1 MAVYRS
7 AHALVGPLTPG
18 RVEAVELPLTSR
30 LRRGYRTEDVDAVL
44 HRLAYE
50 LAERS
55 RLLGMVSAE
64 NRRIKGALRDWQT
77 ARSAAGTD
85 SGSMAGHRH

>member
-7 AHALVGPLTPG
+7 RHALAGPLTSG
-18 RVEAVELPLTSR
+18 RIEAIELPLTSR
-30 LRRGYRTEDVDAVL
+30 LRRGYRVEDVDAVL

-55 RLLGMVSAE
+55 RQLGMVNAE
-64 NRRIKGALRDWQT
+64 NRRIKTALRNWQ
-77 ARSAAGTD
+77 SECSSVGNSID
-85 SGSMAGHRH
+85 

>member
-7 AHALVGPLTPG
+7 RHALAGPLTPG
-18 RVEAVELPLTSR
+18 RIEAIELPLTSR
-30 LRRGYRTEDVDAVL
+30 LRRGYRVEDVDAVL

-55 RLLGMVSAE
+55 YQLRLADAE
-64 NRRIKGALRDWQT
+64 NRQIKTALRNWQSEYADVEKFT
-77 ARSAAGTD
+77 AGAAW
-85 SGSMAGHRH
+85 

>member
-64 NRRIKGALRDWQT
+64 NRRIKTALRNWQSE
-77 ARSAAGTD
+77 RVDVGNSTD
-85 SGSMAGHRH
+85 

>member
-7 AHALVGPLTPG
+7 SHALVGPLTPG

-30 LRRGYRTEDVDAVL
+30 LRRGYRTEDVDALL

-55 RLLGMVSAE
+55 RRLGMVSAE
-64 NRRIKGALRDWQT
+64 NRRIKTALRNWQSE
-77 ARSAAGTD
+77 RVNVGNSTD
-85 SGSMAGHRH
+85 